1 MSRITF
7 ILAALTVSLTGLAP
21 SAQGDV
27 YKSVDAQ
34 GRVQYTDKPELLP
47 AEKLA
52 LQSKRTDNTEVAA
65 RATAERER
73 QTTGETA
80 RQQTQAAQADQ
91 QNAQQLTATAKAELC
106 TKARERHDS
115 YITSQRLY
123 EQLPDGQRRYLTD
136 AELTA
141 ARASAKAAMDAAC
154 N

>member
-7 ILAALTVSLTGLAP
+7 VLAALTAALTTIAP
-21 SAQGDV
+21 AAHADV
-27 YKSVDAQ
+27 YKSVDGQ
-34 GRVQYTDKPELLP
+34 GRVQYTDKPVLLP
-47 AEKLA
+47 AEKIG
-52 LQSKRTDNTEVAA
+52 LQSKRTDNAEVAA

-73 QTTGETA
+73 QTAGETA
-80 RQQTQAAQADQ
+80 RQQSQTAQADQ
-91 QNAQQLTATAKAELC
+91 QNAQQLSATAKADLC
-106 TKARERHDS
+106 AKARERHDS